1 MSGTV
6 LLSADDLRPLREQ
19 AQHAK
24 TMMQVLQSALLA
36 QHQTQVRHQYLS
48 DHGAGDVSGLKLS
61 VTAQDG
67 QRSGLRIF
75 GNPPHNRTY
84 MLLDQHTRS
93 VLAVM
98 DYGVLNSLR
107 VGATAA
113 VAAHWLASPQARTV
127 GLIGSGWQA
136 QPQLDGLFQAL
147 PHLEEVRVF
156 SPTPANRERFARDM
170 TARLNIQVTPVSS
183 VQAAVDGADVVDLCG
198 PGHADVRSPLFDSAW
213 VKPGALVIAM
223 APNQCPVDFVR
234 QSQIVASS
242 WDALT
247 QPDMWPPFDTLIE
260 QQWLKPEHILTIG
273 AIIAAGGRTPAS
285 SDQCTLYHLEGAS
298 ASDLFVASWA
308 HDWACAQGVGQ
319 RFQFS

>member
-1 MSGTV
+1 VTEAV
-6 LLSADDLRPLREQ
+6 LLSAEDLRPLREQ

-24 TMMQVLQSALLA
+24 TMMQVVQSALLA
-36 QHQTQVRHQYLS
+36 QHQTVVRHQYLS
-48 DHGAGDVSGLKLS
+48 DQGTGDVSGLKLS

-67 QRSGLRIF
+67 ERSGLRIF

-84 MLLDQHTRS
+84 MLLNQHTRS

-147 PHLEEVRVF
+147 PHLELVRVF

-170 TARLNIQVTPVSS
+170 TARLNIPVTAVSS
-183 VQAAVDGADVVDLCG
+183 VQAAVEGADVVDLCG
-198 PGHADVRSPLFDSAW
+198 PGHGDVRRPLFDSAW
-213 VKPGALVIAM
+213 IKPGALVIAM

-234 QSQIVASS
+234 KSQIVVSS
-242 WDALT
+242 WEALT
-247 QPDMWPPFDTLIE
+247 QPDIWPPYDTLIE
-260 QQWLKPEHILTIG
+260 QQQLKPNDIWAIG
-273 AIIAAGGRTPAS
+273 AIIASGEPAHARP
-285 SDQCTLYHLEGAS
+285 DQCTIYHLEGAS

-308 HDWACAQGVGQ
+308 HDWARANGLGQ